1 MEVPTF
7 MAAIAF
13 HRGDFPE
20 LHEQGEQTLTLSTP
34 TSYHEF

>member
-20 LHEQGEQTLTLSTP
+20 LHEQGEATSQPHIQT
-34 TSYHEF
+34 F